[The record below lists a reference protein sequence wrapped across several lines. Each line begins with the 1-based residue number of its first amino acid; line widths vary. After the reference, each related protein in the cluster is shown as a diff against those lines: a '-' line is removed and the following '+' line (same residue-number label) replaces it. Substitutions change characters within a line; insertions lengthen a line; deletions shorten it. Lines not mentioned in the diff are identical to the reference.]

1 MFKAQAIRNLATDT
15 LRHEHE
21 LCFWT
26 VWSFA
31 VSVRLLRVL
40 YKEGKINTKKTKAA
54 SGHIIVI
61 ILYLLQ
67 ARRTV
72 WSPGPLTLVA
82 LTQQAAYALSYH

>member
-1 MFKAQAIRNLATDT
+1 MFQAQAIRNLATDI
-15 LRHEHE
+15 LIHKHE

-26 VWSFA
+26 VWSFS
-31 VSVRLLRVL
+31 VPVRLLRVL

-61 ILYLLQ
+61 ILYLLP

-72 WSPGPLTLVA
+72 WSLGPVALVTLTL
-82 LTQQAAYALSYH
+82 QAAYALSCH